1 MVHHY
6 REDLPTPPE
15 SPRTHPE
22 APAPSPIAAEKME
35 PEDEGEEQEVAVPLT
50 MPSALPLGA
59 PGRLYEAQ
67 AILELKA
74 RWQPSFLV
82 KPGSVLKN
90 RAWWK
95 AVMTDQELD
104 LYDYETMLATQDLE
118 HKGDAIGVDAV
129 IVPRAA
135 LEHRNAPLLR
145 AQLWIVEIKVGASI
159 GPSTIGSTACVAWQ
173 LAAAAV
179 QRRWMLVCPEE
190 SEVQRMLREP
200 HAHGTLFERIEHVK
214 ASEQVRQLQRYIRE
228 CDVSKARMYELLARV
243 VDTRV
248 GAEALTNVHEEIALD
263 LVQWHARR
271 ALTVQLIKHAYE
283 SIARARGADAT
294 AARLARKR
302 AASALEKIA
311 TSDGNDPRWGALEH
325 DLEPLT

>member
-6 REDLPTPPE
+6 REDLPTPPG

-22 APAPSPIAAEKME
+22 PPAPSPIAAEKME
-35 PEDEGEEQEVAVPLT
+35 SEDENADEEVAVPLT

-82 KPGSVLKN
+82 KPGCVLKSK
-90 RAWWK
+90 AWWK

-104 LYDYETMLATQDLE
+104 LYEFETMLATKDLD
-118 HKGDAIGVDAV
+118 HKGDAIGIDAV

-135 LEHRNAPLLR
+135 LEQRNAPLLR
-145 AQLWIVEIKVGASI
+145 AQLWLVEIKVGASI

-173 LAAAAV
+173 LAAAVV

-200 HAHGTLFERIEHVK
+200 HAHGKLFERIEHVK

-243 VDTRV
+243 VDIRA
-248 GAEALTNVHEEIALD
+248 GAEALADVYEEINTELM
-263 LVQWHARR
+263 QWHARR
-271 ALTVQLIKHAYE
+271 VLTVQLIKHAYE
-283 SIARARGADAT
+283 TMASARGADAT

-302 AASALEKIA
+302 AAAALEAIA
-311 TSDGNDPRWGALEH
+311 TSDGHDPRWFELEH
-325 DLEPLT
+325 EHEPLT